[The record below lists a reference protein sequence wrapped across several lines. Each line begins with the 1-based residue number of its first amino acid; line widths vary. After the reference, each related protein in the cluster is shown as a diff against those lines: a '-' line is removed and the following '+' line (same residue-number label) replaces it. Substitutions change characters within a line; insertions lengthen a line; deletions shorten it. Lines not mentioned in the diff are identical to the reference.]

1 MMFSI
6 PWDEHKVACDEGE
19 FEDVSLM
26 MMCIVRNQ
34 WNIFTT
40 PNAAEPAPV
49 GDIPNQQECVE
60 LENELCLPFFYR
72 GDKNG
77 QVALTCI

>member
-1 MMFSI
+1 MMFTI

-34 WNIFTT
+34 WNSFTT
-40 PNAAEPAPV
+40 PNATEPAPV
-49 GDIPNQQECVE
+49 GGHPRPARVCRIGERP
-60 LENELCLPFFYR
+60 LPPLFLQ
-72 GDKNG
+72 G
-77 QVALTCI
+77 